1 MGSLADPNGPPM
13 ATPAPH
19 GAPAGAMVALGAWRG
34 HLLRTCLGLLPVFH
48 GAKMCAK
55 IGAWGRPQGPGGQNL
70 ARAKPEPA
78 KFRRGAPGAADL
90 NVHWK
95 PASDLLIEWV
105 L

>member
-1 MGSLADPNGPPM
+1 MGSLAAPGGPPLV
-13 ATPAPH
+13 TPPPL
-19 GAPAGAMVALGAWRG
+19 GAPAAAMVTLGAWWG

-70 ARAKPEPA
+70 ARVKPKPA

-90 NVHWK
+90 NAHWK